1 MSILLGID
9 TGGTYTDAVLFD
21 DERGVIRAAKALT
34 TKRDLSIGIR
44 NAMEAALPKPAPE
57 IRLVSLSSTLATNAI
72 VEGKGSRVCLL
83 LIAYDSD
90 MVARAGLE
98 RVVASDSIVLIQG
111 GHTVTGEE
119 RFPLDIN
126 AARQAILSHAPKVAA
141 FAISS
146 FFGVRNPMH
155 ELQVKRLA
163 RQLTKLPVTCG
174 HELSTHLDAPRRA
187 LTAALNARLTP
198 LLQQLIL
205 ELRGILTSQGIHA
218 PLMVVRGDGS
228 LMDTTMALERPVET
242 ILSGPAASVIGAR
255 YLSNIEGDAFIIDIG
270 GTTTDIATLHN
281 GRPRLNFEGAWVGGQ
296 RTMIEAVDARTI
308 GLGGDSEVHL
318 DRAGN
323 LHVGPRRVIPLSLLA
338 EQYPQVIDV
347 LHRQL
352 EQAADKSTANTK
364 MGRFVTLERSPG
376 TEQNCISSTEQEIL
390 RLLNDGPIPL
400 SRLLEGSP
408 EHQFLYQRSLDN
420 LQEHGLVVTSAF
432 TPTDALHVLGQYRYG
447 SVEAAKLGAALWARR
462 LKVSTEEFCK
472 QIVQKVV
479 AQIGQATIA
488 TALAEEGGLAL
499 NSQDSVGHLFINRA
513 LGSDD
518 GGAFAVTLSM
528 RRPIIGVG
536 APATTYLPP
545 VAAQLHTNIHIPEHA
560 EVASA
565 VGAVATGVVQTIR
578 ILIRPL
584 DGSKVFRVHVPFG
597 VRDFTELTPAVSYAT
612 DTARRLARHRAHQ
625 AGADSIKVSI
635 ERHDR
640 TAPVYDNNIHIET
653 EIIATAVGRP
663 GLKE

>member
-44 NAMEAALPKPAPE
+44 NAMEAALPKPPAE

-83 LIAYDSD
+83 LIGYDSD

-98 RVVASDSIVLIQG
+98 RVVASDSIVLVQG
-111 GHTVTGEE
+111 GHTVTGDE
-119 RFPLDIN
+119 RFPLDIS

-146 FFGVRNPMH
+146 FFGVRNPTH

-163 RQLTKLPVTCG
+163 RNLTKLPVTCG

-205 ELRGILTSQGIHA
+205 ELRGILTSQGIQA

-228 LMDTTMALERPVET
+228 LMDTKMALERPVET

-255 YLSNIEGDAFIIDIG
+255 YLSNMEGDAFIIDIG

-318 DRAGN
+318 DRADN

-338 EQYPQVIDV
+338 EQYPEVIDV

-352 EQAADKSTANTK
+352 EQAADKGTANTK
-364 MGRFVTLERSPG
+364 MGRFVTLEQSPG
-376 TEQNCISSTEQEIL
+376 IEQNSITSTQQQIPT
-390 RLLNDGPIPL
+390 LLNDGPIPL
-400 SRLLEGSP
+400 SQLLEDSP

-420 LQEHGLVVTSAF
+420 LKERGLVVTSAF

-462 LKVSTEEFCK
+462 LNVNSEEFCK
-472 QIVQKVV
+472 QIVQKVIV
-479 AQIGQATIA
+479 QVGQATIA
-488 TALAEEGGLAL
+488 SALAEEGGLAL
-499 NSQDSVGHLFINRA
+499 NSQDSVGRLFVNRA
-513 LGSDD
+513 LGTDD

-536 APATTYLPP
+536 APASTYLRP
-545 VAAQLHTNIHIPEHA
+545 VAAQLHTDILIPEHA

-584 DGSKVFRVHVPFG
+584 DGSNVFRVHLPFG

-625 AGADSIKVSI
+625 AGANSIKVSI

-640 TAPVYDNNIHIET
+640 TAPVYQDKIHIET

-663 GLKE
+663 RLKE

>member
-21 DERGVIRAAKALT
+21 DERGVISAAKALT

-44 NAMEAALPKPAPE
+44 KAIQAALPKPPPD

-72 VEGKGSRVCLL
+72 VEGKGSPVCLL
-83 LIAYDSD
+83 LIGYDSS

-98 RVVASDSIVLIQG
+98 RVVASDSIVLLQG

-119 RFPLDIN
+119 RFPLDVN

-146 FFGVRNPMH
+146 FFSVRNPTH
-155 ELQVKRLA
+155 ELLVKRLA
-163 RQLTKLPVTCG
+163 RNLTKLPVTCG

-205 ELRGILTSQGIHA
+205 ELRGILTNQGIHA

-255 YLSNIEGDAFIIDIG
+255 YLSNMQGDAFIIDMG
-270 GTTTDIATLHN
+270 GTTTDIATLHD
-281 GRPRLNFEGAWVGGQ
+281 GRPRLNCEGAWVGGR

-308 GLGGDSEVHL
+308 GLGGDSEVQL
-318 DRAGN
+318 DREGN

-338 EQYPQVIDV
+338 EQYPEVVNV
-347 LHRQL
+347 LHHQL
-352 EQAADKSTANTK
+352 EQAADKGTANTK
-364 MGRFVTLERSPG
+364 MGRFVTLEQSPG
-376 TEQNCISSTEQEIL
+376 IEQNRITSTEQQIL
-390 RLLNDGPIPL
+390 TLLDDGPVPL
-400 SRLLEGSP
+400 SQLLEGSL
-408 EHQFLYQRSLDN
+408 EHQFLNQRSLDS
-420 LQEHGLVVTSAF
+420 LQERGFVITSAF

-447 SVEAAKLGAALWARR
+447 SVEAARLGAAMWARR
-462 LKVSTEEFCK
+462 LNISTEEFCK
-472 QIVQKVV
+472 QIVRKVV
-479 AQIGQATIA
+479 VQLGEAAIA

-499 NSQDSVGHLFINRA
+499 NSQDSVGRVFVNRA
-513 LGSDD
+513 LGINN

-536 APATTYLPP
+536 APAGAYLRP
-545 VAAQLHTNIHIPEHA
+545 VAAQLHTDIHIPEHA

-584 DGSKVFRVHVPFG
+584 DGSNAFRVHLPFG
-597 VRDFTELTPAVSYAT
+597 VRDFTALTPAVSYT
-612 DTARRLARHRAHQ
+612 RNTARRLARHRAHE
-625 AGADSIKVSI
+625 AGANSVKVHI
-635 ERHDR
+635 ERHDK
-640 TAPVYDNNIHIET
+640 TARIYDNNIHIET

-663 GLKE
+663 RLKE

>member
-21 DERGVIRAAKALT
+21 NERGVISAAKALT

-44 NAMEAALPKPAPE
+44 NAVEAALPKPAPE

-83 LIAYDSD
+83 LIGYDSD
-90 MVARAGLE
+90 TVARAGLE
-98 RVVASDSIVLIQG
+98 RVVASNSIILVRG

-146 FFGVRNPMH
+146 FFGVRNPTH

-163 RQLTKLPVTCG
+163 RNLTKLPVTCG

-228 LMDTTMALERPVET
+228 LMDTNMALERPVET

-255 YLSNIEGDAFIIDIG
+255 YLSNMEGDAFIIDIG

-338 EQYPQVIDV
+338 EQYPLVIDV

-352 EQAADKSTANTK
+352 EQATDKGTANTK
-364 MGRFVTLERSPG
+364 MGRFVMLEQSPAI
-376 TEQNCISSTEQEIL
+376 EQDSITSNQQEIL

-408 EHQFLYQRSLDN
+408 EHQFVYQRSLGN
-420 LQEHGLVVTSAF
+420 LQQRGFVVTSAF

-447 SVEAAKLGAALWARR
+447 SVEAARLGAALWARR
-462 LKVSTEEFCK
+462 LNISTEEFCK

-479 AQIGQATIA
+479 VQLGQATIA
-488 TALAEEGGLAL
+488 TALAEEDGLAL
-499 NSQDSVGHLFINRA
+499 NSQDSVGHLLINRA
-513 LGSDD
+513 LGTDD
-518 GGAFAVTLSM
+518 GGVFAVTLSM

-536 APATTYLPP
+536 APAGAYLRP
-545 VAAQLHTNIHIPEHA
+545 VAAQLHTDIHIPEHA

-565 VGAVATGVVQTIR
+565 VGAVASGVVQTIR

-584 DGSKVFRVHVPFG
+584 DGSNVFRVHLPFG
-597 VRDFTELTPAVSYAT
+597 VRDFTELTPAVSYAR
-612 DTARRLARHRAHQ
+612 DTARRLARHRAHR
-625 AGADSIKVSI
+625 AGANSVKVHI
-635 ERHDR
+635 EQHDR
-640 TAPVYDNNIHIET
+640 TARVYNDKIYIET
-653 EIIATAVGRP
+653 EVIATAVGRP
-663 GLKE
+663 RLQE

>member
-21 DERGVIRAAKALT
+21 NERGVISAAKALT

-44 NAMEAALPKPAPE
+44 NAMEAALPKPPPD

-83 LIAYDSD
+83 LIGYDSD

-111 GHTVTGEE
+111 GHTVTGDE

-146 FFGVRNPMH
+146 FFGVRNPTH

-163 RQLTKLPVTCG
+163 RNLTKLPVTCG

-218 PLMVVRGDGS
+218 PMMVVRGDGS
-228 LMDTTMALERPVET
+228 LMDTNMALERPVET

-255 YLSNIEGDAFIIDIG
+255 YLSNMEGDAFIIDIG

-296 RTMIEAVDARTI
+296 RTMIQAVDARTI

-338 EQYPQVIDV
+338 EQYPEVIDV

-352 EQAADKSTANTK
+352 ERAADKGTANTK
-364 MGRFVTLERSPG
+364 MGRFVMLEQSPG
-376 TEQNCISSTEQEIL
+376 IEQDSITSIQQEIL

-420 LQEHGLVVTSAF
+420 LQERGVVIASAF

-447 SVEAAKLGAALWARR
+447 SVEAARLGAAVWARR
-462 LKVSTEEFCK
+462 LNVSTEEFCK

-479 AQIGQATIA
+479 VQLGQATIA
-488 TALAEEGGLAL
+488 TALAEEDGLAL
-499 NSQDSVGHLFINRA
+499 NSQDSVGHLFLNRA
-513 LGSDD
+513 LGTDD
-518 GGAFAVTLSM
+518 GGVFAVTLSM

-536 APATTYLPP
+536 APAGAYLRP
-545 VAAQLHTNIHIPEHA
+545 VAAQLHTDIHIPEHA

-565 VGAVATGVVQTIR
+565 VGAVASGVVQTIR

-584 DGSKVFRVHVPFG
+584 DGSNVFRVHLPFG
-597 VRDFTELTPAVSYAT
+597 VRDFTELTPAVSYAR
-612 DTARRLARHRAHQ
+612 DTARRLARHRAHR
-625 AGADSIKVSI
+625 AGANSVKVHI
-635 ERHDR
+635 EQHDR
-640 TAPVYDNNIHIET
+640 TARVYNDKIYIET
-653 EIIATAVGRP
+653 EVIATAVGRP
-663 GLKE
+663 RLQE